1 MAGHTFRGKR
11 KLCYTEVTDFTDF
24 QGVGQDPLYIRY
36 DSVSSAMRMAVS
48 ADYQHFLSIPNY
60 DSDEGVI
67 YWFVDEWSGG
77 APSRLVDL
85 TGDERAHYDKIKDE
99 TIDHWR
105 KALGSLKGESLQV
118 LSSAMKYVD
127 DGCIYCLDDKVFL
140 VAWGMKLDTNRHKT
154 IGSSIHECDIEIQK
168 YRVTF
173 DVGRGG
179 KLANRL
185 DGSMSK
191 PEGSAVL
198 ARDLPKVIE
207 LEGFSFKGWS
217 PNPVGYVVNSDVVFT
232 ANYEEK
238 PKEEP
243 QDEPTKEPIKEPE
256 KTPVQPT
263 PEPREPELAYHDC
276 VFEAGQYGSISSGSA
291 RTRRVDGYVLEDAD
305 IPTVEPQEGYRFTGW
320 SPYPYGYVVDSDVVF
335 SANYEKELEPVP
347 EPLYHNCTFDVGQNG
362 TITSGSAQL
371 RRADGYVL
379 GADDLPSVEPQKGY
393 RFTGWSPNPVGSV
406 VLCDRCFTA
415 QYEEVTPWYRKLW
428 DKIKALFL
436 SGRGCLKWLLW
447 LLFVLIILWLLSL
460 FFRSCAGS
468 SHDEVNGVVPI
479 DTISSPDGG
488 YHDDNGV
495 ERPVTGDDGKL
506 PDGDFGVSPIRGDDG
521 QLPPIVKKPG
531 APDIIGNRL
540 ILFLEDEDGDIDA
553 LARDFKKEYSDS
565 RYAIIGFDRQVKS
578 LVIRIPESERE
589 EIKSTIKDKLPNY
602 EFIVFDEQIYGQND
616 SPSQSPTGAPG
627 WHIKAIH
634 LKEAWAF
641 TKGSPDVRVAI
652 VDDGI
657 QSSHPIFEGRIVDA
671 YNVFT
676 QDNRLSEGTGHGTHT
691 AGLAAGSDMFLS
703 KGASG
708 VAPNCLIIP
717 IQVFDNGQCPFS
729 AWISGIMYAIHHGAD
744 VVNISIGPALSDLSG
759 LSAEQ
764 QEKIARTQYKN
775 EEVLWNRVCKLSA
788 EKRCIL
794 VFAAGND
801 HILSIIPPENRN
813 KSAITV
819 AAVDSKLRATDFTN
833 YGPGT
838 DISAPGKDI
847 NSSVPTSTLMMQDG
861 TSMAAPI
868 VSGVVALMKS
878 INKDITV
885 EQVSNVLY
893 NTGAK
898 TSGNVPPMVLA
909 DKALK
914 DTKDGVFDRRGGEA
928 APAPG
933 SQEGIDR
940 DAILR
945 QIEEYKRRIADCE
958 QKVEELEALLRS
970 SSDK

>member
-11 KLCYTEVTDFTDF
+11 KLCYTEVIDFTDF
-24 QGVGQDPLYIRY
+24 QGVGQDPLCLRY

-48 ADYQHFLSIPNY
+48 ADYQHFLAIPNY
-60 DSDEGVI
+60 DPDDGVI
-67 YWFVDEWSGG
+67 YWFIDEWSGD

-85 TGDERAHYDKIKDE
+85 TGDERARYDKIKDE
-99 TIDHWR
+99 TISHWHD
-105 KALGSLKGESLQV
+105 ALGSLKGESLQV

-140 VAWGMKLDTNRHKT
+140 VAWGMRLDTNRHKT
-154 IGSSIHECDIEIQK
+154 VGSSIHECGIEIQK

-179 KLANRL
+179 KLVNRL

-191 PEGSAVL
+191 PEGDAVL
-198 ARDLPKVIE
+198 ERDIPKIDV
-207 LEGFSFKGWS
+207 LDGFSFKGWN

-243 QDEPTKEPIKEPE
+243 QDEPTKEPIKVPKENARPA
-256 KTPVQPT
+256 PT
-263 PEPREPELAYHDC
+263 PEQPKPEPTYHDC

-291 RTRRVDGYVLEDAD
+291 RTRRADGYVLAD
-305 IPTVEPQEGYRFTGW
+305 DDVPSVEPEEGYRFTGW
-320 SPYPYGYVVDSDVVF
+320 SPYPYGHVVNSDVVF
-335 SANYEKELEPVP
+335 TANYEKESAP
-347 EPLYHNCTFDVGQNG
+347 EPKYYDCVFDAGQHG
-362 TITSGSAQL
+362 TIKSGSAQL

-379 GADDLPSVEPQKGY
+379 NAADLPSVEPQKGY
-393 RFTGWSPNPVGSV
+393 KFKGWSPNPVGCV
-406 VLCDRCFTA
+406 VDSDKVFSA
-415 QYEEVTPWYRKLW
+415 EYEDVIPWYRRLW
-428 DKIKALFL
+428 DKIKALFF

-447 LLFVLIILWLLSL
+447 LLFVLIVLWLLSL

-479 DTISSPDGG
+479 DSIASPKGG
-488 YHDDNGV
+488 FHDDNGV
-495 ERPVTGDDGKL
+495 ERPVTGDDGEL
-506 PDGDFGVSPIRGDDG
+506 PRGDFGVSPIRGDDG

-531 APDIIGNRL
+531 SPDIIGNRL

-565 RYAIIGFDRQVKS
+565 RYSIIGFDRQVKS
-578 LVIRIPESERE
+578 LVIKVPESERE
-589 EIKSTIKDKLPNY
+589 EIKSAIKDKLPNY
-602 EFIVFDEQIYGQND
+602 KFLVFDEQIYEQSG
-616 SPSQSPTGAPG
+616 SPSQSPTGTSG
-627 WHIKAIH
+627 WHIKAIN
-634 LKEAWAF
+634 LKEAWSF
-641 TKGSPDVRVAI
+641 TKGASDVRVAI

-657 QSSHPIFEGRIVDA
+657 QPSHPMFEGRIVDA

-676 QDNRLSEGTGHGTHT
+676 HDNRLSVGSGHGTHT
-691 AGLAAGSDMFLS
+691 AGLAAGSDIFLAQ
-703 KGASG
+703 GATG
-708 VAPNCLIIP
+708 VAPNCKIIP

-744 VVNISIGPALSDLSG
+744 VVNMSIGPHLPDLSG
-759 LSAEQ
+759 LSVEQ
-764 QEKIARTQYKN
+764 QEEIARTQYKN
-775 EEVLWNRVCKLSA
+775 EEILWNRVCKLA
-788 EKRCIL
+788 AKKRCIL

-833 YGPGT
+833 YGSGT

-847 NSSVPTSTLMMQDG
+847 NSSFPTSTLEMQDG

-868 VSGVVALMKS
+868 VTGVVALMKS

-885 EQVSNVLY
+885 EQVCNVLY

-928 APAPG
+928 APSLG
-933 SQEGIDR
+933 TQEGIDR

-958 QKVEELEALLRS
+958 QKVKELEELLRS
-970 SSDK
+970 SSCK